1 MQTRVTLHVYVC
13 FRDSNVRNGKDDDED
28 DDDVDEN
35 SNKLMNVW
43 QMVMIS

>member
-13 FRDSNVRNGKDDDED
+13 YRDSNVRNGKDDDED
-28 DDDVDEN
+28 DEN